1 MEHKNIPIYK
11 NEMSEFAPVAND
23 DLASL
28 FSMIPIV
35 LDEVVVG
42 FVDSAKY
49 DGVDQILGNLWFSD
63 TLFEKDESVEYRIDN
78 IQYEITQEKNFLPRV
93 VFLKR
98 MPMIE
103 QLVMEDF

>member
-49 DGVDQILGNLWFSD
+49 DGVDQILGDLWFSD
-63 TLFEKDESVEYRIDN
+63 TLFEKDESAEYRIVN
-78 IQYEITQEKNFLPRV
+78 IQYEITEKKKFFPRV

-98 MPMIE
+98 IPVVE
-103 QLVMEDF
+103 QLTMEGF